1 MRAGGWGGTDSSCA
15 LAGAVS
21 WVFVESIEV
30 KTGAS
35 EPGTMMGASKVVTG
49 GEDGGDGVWGREQDL
64 SLARRGG
71 GMVSQ
76 TYAEDLPASEGADMA
91 GEEEGWGES
100 EEEMKKERRPER
112 RATREVETASPA
124 IPHTQAPIDCS
135 RVSRSRHRAT
145 LGPDCSVPSSI
156 SLPVQVRFLSNP
168 QSRHIPAS
176 SPTPCQNPTIVRH
189 SLHR

>member
-1 MRAGGWGGTDSSCA
+1 
-15 LAGAVS
+15 
-21 WVFVESIEV
+21 
-30 KTGAS
+30 
-35 EPGTMMGASKVVTG
+35 
-49 GEDGGDGVWGREQDL
+49 
-64 SLARRGG
+64 
-71 GMVSQ
+71 MVSQ

-145 LGPDCSVPSSI
+145 FRASRPPLAPARSP
-156 SLPVQVRFLSNP
+156 LPTITAKSKYYRDILADALATVRETFHM
-168 QSRHIPAS
+168 RHRCAS
-176 SPTPCQNPTIVRH
+176 STTCGASEYDDVRAQRQ
-189 SLHR
+189 SSPLEFKIYRTENQTRRQDGTSGDV